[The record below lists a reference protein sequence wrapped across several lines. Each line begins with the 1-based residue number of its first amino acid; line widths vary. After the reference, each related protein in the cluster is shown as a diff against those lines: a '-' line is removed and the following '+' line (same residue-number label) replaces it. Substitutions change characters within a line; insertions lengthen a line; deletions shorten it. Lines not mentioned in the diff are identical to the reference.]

1 MESVSS
7 TSCHFSKI
15 ARSLSK
21 IRQFSFLVNSLSL
34 TLRDAQHLCWK
45 TFKKFEMVNQK
56 GSAAFESAD
65 YLKAKVEEISKKL
78 NPETGLHIS
87 SRRELSAKLLSELI
101 FSVFVIAEKEG
112 VSLEESFLQ
121 TVDEMILSLVS

>member
-1 MESVSS
+1 M
-7 TSCHFSKI
+7 
-15 ARSLSK
+15 
-21 IRQFSFLVNSLSL
+21 LSL
-34 TLRDAQHLCWK
+34 TLRDAQHLSWK

-56 GSAAFESAD
+56 GSAVFESAD

-78 NPETGLHIS
+78 HPETGLPIS
-87 SRRELSAKLLSELI
+87 SRRELSARLLSELI

-121 TVDEMILSLVS
+121 TVDEMILSFVS